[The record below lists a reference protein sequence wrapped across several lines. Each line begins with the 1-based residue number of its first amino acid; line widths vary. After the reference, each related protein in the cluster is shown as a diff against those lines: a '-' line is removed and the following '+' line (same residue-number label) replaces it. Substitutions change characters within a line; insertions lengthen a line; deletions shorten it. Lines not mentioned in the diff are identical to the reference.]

1 MPNYKITLSLDTIG
15 MLDEGGL
22 LEEVMYDQLAK
33 IVNEE
38 DGADLFQQLFLARGL
53 VALADLADAIRYDRR
68 KDALVSSEPM
78 TPAQHHEERM
88 AFAEECDNEGG
99 AQ

>member
-1 MPNYKITLSLDTIG
+1 MSNYKITLSIDTIG

-38 DGADLFQQLFLARGL
+38 DGDDLFQQLFLARKL
-53 VALADLADAIRYDRR
+53 VALADLAEAIRYDRR
-68 KDALVSSEPM
+68 KDALVN
-78 TPAQHHEERM
+78 
-88 AFAEECDNEGG
+88 ECNECGG
-99 AQ
+99 MGHTVGFLGKTKHKYPCESC

>member
-22 LEEVMYDQLAK
+22 LEEVMHDQLAK

-38 DGADLFQQLFLARGL
+38 DGADLFQQLFLARKL

-68 KDALVSSEPM
+68 KDALVSSE
-78 TPAQHHEERM
+78 
-88 AFAEECDNEGG
+88 GG
-99 AQ
+99 AA

>member
-22 LEEVMYDQLAK
+22 LEEVMHAQLAK
-33 IVNEE
+33 LVNEE
-38 DGADLFQQLFLARGL
+38 EGADLFQQLFLARGL

-68 KDALVSSEPM
+68 KDALVNED
-78 TPAQHHEERM
+78 TAEDTAEERKRQ
-88 AFAEECDNEGG
+88 GY
-99 AQ
+99 